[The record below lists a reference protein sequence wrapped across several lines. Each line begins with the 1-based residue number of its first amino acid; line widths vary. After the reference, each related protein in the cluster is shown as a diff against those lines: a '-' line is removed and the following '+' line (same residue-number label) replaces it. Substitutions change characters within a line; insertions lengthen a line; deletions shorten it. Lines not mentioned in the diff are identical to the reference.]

1 MAVAEWRDKL
11 PATSDTSN
19 VSATTKAC
27 HVLTELRN
35 MNNNY
40 VEFFKSL
47 MGGIEKLQS
56 DGAATQKTVEQ
67 IQKTVNEKHGELDLK
82 IASFEA
88 RLKILEQRDQE
99 RGEKLLE
106 MECRQR
112 KRNLI
117 IPNLPEKPRQTRN
130 QNRQNNEETYAEIH
144 GKVVKFLEDKLGI
157 LHAKDMLFRNIHRIG
172 QRNPAH
178 TRPRNVIVAFIQ
190 QPDVDA
196 VLQAA
201 RELRNPNVTV
211 RTDLPKVY
219 NDLRNGLLAIRK
231 NYRERPEGQK
241 VHCKLVYIKF
251 KPTLFKRIGE
261 EDVLVEVELGADNK
275 YHEVVDEVDITG
287 DAEHE

>member
-1 MAVAEWRDKL
+1 MAEWRAKL
-11 PATSDTSN
+11 PATSDVST

-47 MGGIEKLQS
+47 MGGIEQLQK
-56 DGAATQKTVEQ
+56 DGAATQKTVEE
-67 IQKTVNEKHGELDLK
+67 IKKTVNDKHGEFDKK
-82 IASFEA
+82 IAAMEE
-88 RLKILEQRDQE
+88 RLKVLEERDQE

-144 GKVVKFLEDKLGI
+144 LKVVKFLEEKLGI
-157 LHAKDMLFRNIHRIG
+157 LNAKDMLFRNIHRLG
-172 QRNPAH
+172 PRNPAH

-201 RELRNPNVTV
+201 RELANPNVTV
-211 RTDLPKVY
+211 RTDLPKQY

-231 NYRERPEGQK
+231 NYRERPDGQR
-241 VHCKLVYIKF
+241 VQCKLVYIKF
-251 KPTLFKRIGE
+251 KPTLFKRIGDD
-261 EDVLVEVELGADNK
+261 DVKVEVELGPDNK
-275 YHEVVDEVDITG
+275 YREVVDEVDITG